1 MGITMPNLNV
11 TYQDMDDAASRL
23 SQGED
28 NINSMLSQLKSLVDS
43 LVSGGYVTDKSS
55 VAFNNSYHEF
65 NDGATKTISG
75 LTGMSSYLKKA
86 AQALEQTDSDLAN
99 SINNG

>member
-1 MGITMPNLNV
+1 MPNMNV
-11 TYQDMDDAASRL
+11 TYQDMHDAASRL
-23 SQGED
+23 GQGED
-28 NINSMLSQLKSLVDS
+28 DINSKLTQLKSLVDS

-55 VAFNNSYHEF
+55 VAFNNSYQEF

-75 LTGMSSYLKKA
+75 LSGMAQYLNKA

-99 SINNG
+99 SLKK

>member
-1 MGITMPNLNV
+1 MPNMNV
-11 TYQDMDDAASRL
+11 TYQDMHDAASRL
-23 SQGED
+23 GQGED
-28 NINSMLSQLKSLVDS
+28 EIKSRLTQLKSLIDQ

-55 VAFNNSYHEF
+55 VAFNNSYQEF

-75 LTGMSSYLKKA
+75 LSGMATYLNKA

-99 SINNG
+99 AIKN